1 MLSRNYICFYCVFTF
16 IFNDISYSFLLF
28 IANNV
33 LFQFTD
39 IISETICA
47 APVAIIFG
55 SNTKRK
61 INLPTKRFLHQEC
74 CKSEWEQV

>member
-1 MLSRNYICFYCVFTF
+1 MLSCNYICFYCVFTF
-16 IFNDISYSFLLF
+16 TFNDISYSFLLF

-39 IISETICA
+39 IIGEMICA

-55 SNTKRK
+55 SNAKRK

-74 CKSEWEQV
+74 YKSEWEQV